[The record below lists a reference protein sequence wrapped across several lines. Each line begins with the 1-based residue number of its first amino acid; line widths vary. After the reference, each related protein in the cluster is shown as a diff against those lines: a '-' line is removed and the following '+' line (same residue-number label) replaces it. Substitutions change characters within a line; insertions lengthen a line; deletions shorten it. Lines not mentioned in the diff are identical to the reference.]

1 MTAWLGIRRPG
12 LPWTGSFRDD
22 DFLVAERLSVDSAL
36 ALIARILFALHID
49 WDLLHCLV
57 TWILRHIDLDRRQL
71 RGRLL
76 VLAIE
81 PNAAIAASQCLVERD
96 VLRLAQ
102 AQSPLASH
110 HV

>member
-1 MTAWLGIRRPG
+1 MT
-12 LPWTGSFRDD
+12 
-22 DFLVAERLSVDSAL
+22 ECLSVDSAL
-36 ALIARILFALHID
+36 VLIARILLTLHID

-57 TWILRHIDLDRRQL
+57 TLILRHIDLDRRQL

-76 VLAIE
+76 VLAVE
-81 PNAAIAASQCLVERD
+81 PNAAIAASQRLVERD